1 VVNSGVFDVLQNEAQ
16 LAFVLSHEISHA
28 VERHAWEAHQ
38 YHRTELMA
46 LRVGGAFVPHGGSL
60 MTNLFASGI
69 QSQYARSLENQAD
82 RVGLEWMRGLD
93 KKGRPG
99 NESLLGQS

>member
-1 VVNSGVFDVLQNEAQ
+1 MTTWIAP
-16 LAFVLSHEISHA
+16 
-28 VERHAWEAHQ
+28 WEAHQ
-38 YHRTELMA
+38 YDRTELMA

-69 QSQYARSLENQAD
+69 PSQYARSLENQAD

-93 KKGRPG
+93 KKGRPA